1 MRRCPCPF
9 QKPVKVM
16 VKDCAHYSPR
26 RSLYLICLLLGT
38 CLTSCLGTYGITEIT
53 DHPYSLIYED
63 DSTARFG
70 VRDDDIS
77 IEVRRVA
84 TPRPIENLAIN
95 YGALFPDG
103 EVIRPG
109 DTEEYVKIDG
119 RNAYKVIF
127 RPKYIRKR
135 KRVDEKA
142 GTTKNEPPE
151 GWSQVTINDPLTGR
165 PETVLQGPVIR
176 RERILYLVAGD
187 QYVYYILMRAD
198 GDAIEPARKRL
209 EKLVREDVKYR

>member
-1 MRRCPCPF
+1 MTRWPCSF
-9 QKPVKVM
+9 RKSVHVM
-16 VKDCAHYSPR
+16 VKNRSHFGS
-26 RSLYLICLLLGT
+26 RSLHLMCFLLGIS
-38 CLTSCLGTYGITEIT
+38 LTSCLGTYGISEIT
-53 DHPYSLIYED
+53 DHPYNLIYED

-70 VRDDDIS
+70 LRDDDVS
-77 IEVRRVA
+77 IEVRKVA
-84 TPRPIENLAIN
+84 SPRPIENLAIN

-142 GTTKNEPPE
+142 GAKEAEPPE
-151 GWSQVTINDPLTGR
+151 GWTRATITDPLTGK
-165 PETVLQGPVIR
+165 PETILQGPVIR

-187 QYVYYILMRAD
+187 KYVYYILMRAD
-198 GDAIEPARKRL
+198 GEAVEAARKKL
-209 EKLVREDVKYR
+209 EKLVREDLKYI

>member
-1 MRRCPCPF
+1 MTLCPRSF
-9 QKPVKVM
+9 QESVQVM
-16 VKDCAHYSPR
+16 AKKCSHYGC
-26 RSLYLICLLLGT
+26 RSLYLICFLLGIS
-38 CLTSCLGTYGITEIT
+38 LTSCLGTYGITEIT
-53 DHPYSLIYED
+53 HQPYNLIYED

-70 VRDDDIS
+70 VQDDDVS

-84 TPRPIENLAIN
+84 SPRPIENLAIN

-109 DTEEYVKIDG
+109 DTEEYVKVDG

-135 KRVDEKA
+135 KRVNEKA
-142 GTTKNEPPE
+142 GAKKEEPPE
-151 GWSQVTINDPLTGR
+151 GWTRVTINDPLTGG
-165 PETVLQGPVIR
+165 PETILQGPVIR

-187 QYVYYILMRAD
+187 KYVYYILMRAD
-198 GDAIEPARKRL
+198 GDALDSARKKL
-209 EKLVREDVKYR
+209 EKLVSEDLKYI

>member
-1 MRRCPCPF
+1 MMRCLCF
-9 QKPVKVM
+9 LQKSAEIM
-16 VKDCAHYSPR
+16 VKECSHYGY
-26 RSLYLICLLLGT
+26 RSLYLICFLFGI
-38 CLTSCLGTYGITEIT
+38 CLTSCLGTHGITEIS
-53 DHPYSLIYED
+53 DHPYRLLYED
-63 DSTARFG
+63 DSTAKFG
-70 VRDDDIS
+70 VQDDDVS

-84 TPRPIENLAIN
+84 SPRPIENLAIN
-95 YGALFPDG
+95 YGALFPEG

-119 RNAYKVIF
+119 RNAYKVLF

-135 KRVDEKA
+135 KRVDDKPGAKKE
-142 GTTKNEPPE
+142 EPPE
-151 GWSQVTINDPLTGR
+151 GWTEVTINDPLTGR

-209 EKLVREDVKYR
+209 EKLVSEDLKYR

>member
-1 MRRCPCPF
+1 MTQCRCSF
-9 QKPVKVM
+9 QKSVHVM
-16 VKDCAHYSPR
+16 VKNCSHCG
-26 RSLYLICLLLGT
+26 SLSLCLICFLLGIS
-38 CLTSCLGTYGITEIT
+38 LTSCLGTYGITEIT
-53 DHPYSLIYED
+53 DHPYDLIHED

-70 VRDDDIS
+70 LRNDDVS

-84 TPRPIENLAIN
+84 SPRPIENLAIN

-142 GTTKNEPPE
+142 GAKKEEPPE
-151 GWSQVTINDPLTGR
+151 GWTRVTINDPLTGK
-165 PETVLQGPVIR
+165 PETILQGPVIR

-187 QYVYYILMRAD
+187 KYVYYILMRAD
-198 GDAIEPARKRL
+198 GDAVESARKKL
-209 EKLVREDVKYR
+209 EKLVREDLKYI

>member
-1 MRRCPCPF
+1 MTRCPCPLQESVQAMIKNF
-9 QKPVKVM
+9 S
-16 VKDCAHYSPR
+16 HYGSR
-26 RSLYLICLLLGT
+26 RLYVICFLLGI
-38 CLTSCLGTYGITEIT
+38 CLTSCLGTYGITEIA

-70 VRDDDIS
+70 VQDDDVS

-84 TPRPIENLAIN
+84 SPRPIENLAIN

-135 KRVDEKA
+135 KRVGEKTGA
-142 GTTKNEPPE
+142 KKEEPPG
-151 GWSQVTINDPLTGR
+151 GWTRVTINDPLTGK
-165 PETVLQGPVIR
+165 PETILQGPVIR
-176 RERILYLVAGD
+176 RQRILYLVAGD
-187 QYVYYILMRAD
+187 QYVYYILMKAD
-198 GDAIEPARKRL
+198 GDAFDSAQKKL
-209 EKLVREDVKYR
+209 EKLVREDLKYR

>member
-1 MRRCPCPF
+1 
-9 QKPVKVM
+9 M
-16 VKDCAHYSPR
+16 VKNRSHYGS
-26 RSLYLICLLLGT
+26 RSLYLMCFLLGIS
-38 CLTSCLGTYGITEIT
+38 LTSCLGTYGISEIT
-53 DHPYSLIYED
+53 DHPYNLIYED

-70 VRDDDIS
+70 LRDDDVS
-77 IEVRRVA
+77 IEVRKVA
-84 TPRPIENLAIN
+84 SPRPIENLAIN

-135 KRVDEKA
+135 KRVDENAGAKKA
-142 GTTKNEPPE
+142 EPPE
-151 GWSQVTINDPLTGR
+151 GWTRATITDPLTGK
-165 PETVLQGPVIR
+165 PETILQGPVIR

-187 QYVYYILMRAD
+187 KYVYYILMRAD
-198 GDAIEPARKRL
+198 GEAIESARKKL
-209 EKLVREDVKYR
+209 EKLVREDLKYI